1 MVGKDIRGV
10 QESEVERCTE
20 EPEAVSEIMMGG
32 GAGASSV
39 TRTNMRPWEGVKRAD
54 HRRNQCQVTER
65 LKKDHLCGY

>member
-39 TRTNMRPWEGVKRAD
+39 TRTNMRPCSLSQPLADLHNSLPQLFKR
-54 HRRNQCQVTER
+54 
-65 LKKDHLCGY
+65 